1 MIVALSQLTFA
12 DTPPFFRGYC
22 ALLHTQ
28 VYCGATK
35 SLTFILHLNSL
46 QTSEEKI
53 HTEVYNER
61 QGIRAKG
68 VVYRYEAW
76 QTEW

>member
-1 MIVALSQLTFA
+1 MIVALSQLTFV

-22 ALLHTQ
+22 AVLHTQ

-35 SLTFILHLNSL
+35 SLRFILHLSSL

-53 HTEVYNER
+53 YTKVYNEQ
-61 QGIRAKG
+61 QGIRTKG
-68 VVYRYEAW
+68 VTVYR
-76 QTEW
+76 